1 MRSGGNC
8 KNSKPENLA
17 CMKRFD
23 QINVIPFIDIMLVL
37 LAIVLTTATFISQG
51 LIEVDLPEATSSQSL
66 QESSQKNLEIIIN
79 AENKLY
85 LSDRL
90 IDSNGLS
97 KVLQSLDKNTPIV
110 LRVDK
115 QVAFENFVE
124 VIDLLKLNHLE
135 KFSIVTI
142 QGKRK

>member
-1 MRSGGNC
+1 
-8 KNSKPENLA
+8 
-17 CMKRFD
+17 MKRFD

-51 LIEVDLPEATSSQSL
+51 LIEIDLPEATSSQAI
-66 QESSQKNLEIIIN
+66 QENSPKNLEIVIN

-85 LSDRL
+85 LADKL

-97 KVLQSLDKNTPIV
+97 KALQVLDKNTPII

-115 QVAFENFVE
+115 QVAFKNFVQ

-142 QGKRK
+142 QGNPK

>member
-1 MRSGGNC
+1 
-8 KNSKPENLA
+8 
-17 CMKRFD
+17 MKRFD

-51 LIEVDLPEATSSQSL
+51 LIEVDLPKATSSQTI
-66 QESSQKNLEIIIN
+66 QENSQKNLEIIIN

-85 LSDRL
+85 LSDKL

-97 KVLQSLDKNTPIV
+97 KALQTLDKNTPII

-115 QVAFENFVE
+115 QVAFENFVQ
-124 VIDLLKLNHLE
+124 VIDLLKLNSLE

-142 QGKRK
+142 QGKQK